1 MASSSSI
8 STARSSASQR
18 WAPREVSE
26 PPRCKC
32 GISTSVRRSFTPEN
46 FGRRFF
52 GCPNYTGRE
61 NPGCGFFD
69 WLDYPAA
76 FEANDDALV
85 LLIVKM
91 QRLEE
96 KLEAE
101 IAKSQAKDVEIDSFK
116 EREKLLEEKLQG
128 SNNNL
133 KVKDEEIKR
142 LKENGH
148 RLREQLIKSWVLF
161 IFVLVVGISLGMK

>member
-8 STARSSASQR
+8 STARSSANQR

-32 GISTSVRRSFTPEN
+32 GISTN
-46 FGRRFF
+46 
-52 GCPNYTGRE
+52 
-61 NPGCGFFD
+61 
-69 WLDYPAA
+69 
-76 FEANDDALV
+76 
-85 LLIVKM
+85 
-91 QRLEE
+91 RLEE

-161 IFVLVVGISLGMK
+161 IFVLIVGISLEMK

>member
-8 STARSSASQR
+8 STTRSSVSQR
-18 WAPREVSE
+18 WALREVAK
-26 PPRCKC
+26 PP
-32 GISTSVRRSFTPEN
+32 E
-46 FGRRFF
+46 
-52 GCPNYTGRE
+52 
-61 NPGCGFFD
+61 
-69 WLDYPAA
+69 
-76 FEANDDALV
+76 
-85 LLIVKM
+85 M
-91 QRLEE
+91 QVWHLHQCEEHLEE

-116 EREKLLEEKLQG
+116 EQEKLLEEKLQR

-148 RLREQLIKSWVLF
+148 RLREQLINSWVLF
-161 IFVLVVGISLGMK
+161 IFVLVVGISLRMK